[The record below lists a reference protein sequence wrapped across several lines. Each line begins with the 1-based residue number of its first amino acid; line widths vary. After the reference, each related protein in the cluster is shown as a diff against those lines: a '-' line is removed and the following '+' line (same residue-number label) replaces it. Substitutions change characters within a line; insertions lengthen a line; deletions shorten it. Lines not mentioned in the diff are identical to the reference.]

1 MKLIKTKPRKVN
13 LDVVRTEDGTTIYPG
28 ESLQTVPC
36 PNNISKGMRQN
47 LRRTV
52 RSKAVN
58 FDMRKCAYNV
68 MTECKITTRRMK
80 NKRQR
85 RKAS

>member
-1 MKLIKTKPRKVN
+1 MVKCRKYKPRKVN

-28 ESLQTVPC
+28 DSLQTVPC
-36 PNNISKGMRQN
+36 PNNVSKGMRQN

-58 FDMRKCAYNV
+58 FDMRKAAYNV
-68 MTECKITTRRMK
+68 MTEEKITTRRVK
-80 NKRQR
+80 NKR
-85 RKAS
+85 RKR